1 MNDQMSI
8 IGLMLQASF
17 VVQLVML
24 MLVAASVISWVII
37 FQRGRLLKATRQKMQ
52 AFEDRFWSGID
63 LNDLYRECQQL
74 PEKSS
79 AETVFTAGL
88 KEFSKLRQQKSIEPE
103 AAMAGVQR
111 AMRVAITREN
121 EKLDHNLSVLATI
134 GSTSPYIGLFGTVWG
149 IMHSFHGLA
158 NVKQA
163 TIATVA
169 PGISE
174 ALIATAMGLLAAIP
188 AVIFYNRFASQV
200 DQLNTA
206 LYTFADEFSSL
217 LYRQAHKIYSS
228 KREQPEQH

>member
-1 MNDQMSI
+1 VNEEMSI
-8 IGLMLQASF
+8 IGLMLNASF

-24 MLVAASVISWVII
+24 MLIAASVLSWVII
-37 FQRGRLLKATRQKMQ
+37 FQRGRLLSATRQQMQ

-63 LNDLYRECQQL
+63 LNDLYRECQQQVD
-74 PEKSS
+74 KSS
-79 AETVFTAGL
+79 AEVVFVAGL
-88 KEFSKLRQQKSIEPE
+88 KEFRQLRQQKSIEPE

-121 EKLDHNLSVLATI
+121 EKLDQNLPMLATI

-174 ALIATAMGLLAAIP
+174 ALVATAMGLLAAIP
-188 AVIFYNRFASQV
+188 AVIFYNRFASRV

-217 LYRQAHKIYSS
+217 LYRQAHKLHQTH
-228 KREQPEQH
+228 REHAEHH

>member
-1 MNDQMSI
+1 MNEQMSI
-8 IGLMLQASF
+8 IGLIFHASF

-24 MLVAASVISWVII
+24 MLVAASVMSWVII
-37 FQRGRLLKATRQKMQ
+37 FQRGRLLSATRQQMQ

-63 LNDLYRECQQL
+63 LNDLYRECQKE

-79 AETVFTAGL
+79 AEVVFIAGL
-88 KEFSKLRQQKSIEPE
+88 KEFGKLRQQKSIEPE

-121 EKLDHNLSVLATI
+121 EKLDHNLPLLATI

-188 AVIFYNRFASQV
+188 AVIFYNRFASRV

-217 LYRQAHKIYSS
+217 LYRQAHKLHQTH
-228 KREQPEQH
+228 REPAEQH